1 MININAASGIYT
13 LTCEQIVPIS
23 IEEAW
28 LFFSSPQNLA
38 IITPPAMRFEITNGI
53 PEVMYEGQIITYLVS
68 VLPRVKT
75 KWVTEITHMHPN
87 NYFIDEQ
94 RYGPYAMWHHEHRF
108 EVVEK
113 GTLIL
118 DKVSYKLP
126 LGRLGRF
133 FGEHYVTK
141 KLLDIFEFRSRF
153 LLERFS
159 R

>member
-1 MININAASGIYT
+1 MINVNAAAGIYT
-13 LTCEQIVPIS
+13 LMCKQIVPIS

-28 LFFSSPQNLA
+28 LFFIAPESCNNTTTGYA
-38 IITPPAMRFEITNGI
+38 IWDNQRH
-53 PEVMYEGQIITYLVS
+53 EGQIITYLVS

-75 KWVTEITHMHPN
+75 KWVAEITHMYPN
-87 NYFIDEQ
+87 HYFIDEE

-126 LGRLGRF
+126 LGWLGRF
-133 FGEHYVTK
+133 FGERYVTK